1 MNGKIKAASVGLGIV
16 LAATCLGMATAAPA
30 QVEGPSLPSLQ
41 WSSLDQAMHTAKS
54 EKKAVFVMVYAD
66 WCGYCHKMEATT
78 FKDPQIIAKMNAA
91 FVPAKVNGESPRIM
105 KLEKGSLSETDWAQS
120 QGVQG
125 FPSLIVVDAKG
136 RSVVM
141 YPGYLTTPQTS
152 KFLSDVGDFLRA
164 GGIDKLGNF
173 LDWAEKRT

>member
-1 MNGKIKAASVGLGIV
+1 MNSKIKAASLGLGIV
-16 LAATCLGMATAAPA
+16 LAATLGTPLPTCA
-30 QVEGPSLPSLQ
+30 QVQGPALPVLQ

-54 EKKAVFVMVYAD
+54 EKKAVFVMVYTD

-78 FKDPQIIAKMNAA
+78 FRDPLIISKLNSA
-91 FVPAKVNGESPRIM
+91 FVPAKVNGESPKIL
-105 KLEKGSLSETDWAQS
+105 KLDKGSLSETDWAQS

-173 LDWAEKRT
+173 IDWAEKRG